1 MKNKI
6 LLSSCLSAMLV
17 LSASAFAA
25 EDVAAPENLPPA
37 PQHEKFDMKKMHEM
51 HQKKLAEDLGLT
63 AEQQEKAE
71 AIRKADFE
79 KMKPL
84 MEEMK
89 ALREKMDN
97 MRKENLKSFE
107 EILTPEQ
114 KEKFE
119 KIIAERKEKMKD
131 MPKRHFGRHMG
142 MERRHKLHTPNAK

>member
-1 MKNKI
+1 MKNKF
-6 LLSSCLSAMLV
+6 LLSSCLSALLV
-17 LSASAFAA
+17 FGANAFAT
-25 EDVAAPENLPPA
+25 EDVAPVDMPPT
-37 PQHEKFDMKKMHEM
+37 PHHQQFDGKKMHEM

-63 AEQQEKAE
+63 AEQQAKAE

-114 KEKFE
+114 KAKFE

-131 MPKRHFGRHMG
+131 APKHPFGRPMG
-142 MERRHKLHTPNAK
+142 MDRRHKHHSLDAK